1 MELVGQMLLRLTR
14 VIFQAKERMCM
25 RSDTYGAICD
35 LRIFWIKLQVG
46 QGSVII
52 LARNG
57 THSWTIKVTTD

>member
-1 MELVGQMLLRLTR
+1 
-14 VIFQAKERMCM
+14 M
-25 RSDTYGAICD
+25 RSDTYGAVCD